1 MTDLKHRY
9 AETQAQIAL
18 IEREIGLAIV
28 DYENQEHRNAM
39 LNVLSTM
46 LVAARL
52 DHELV
57 TRLLVGSE
65 PISDKIN

>member
-9 AETQAQIAL
+9 AETQAQILL

-28 DYENQEHRNAM
+28 DYENEEHRNSM
-39 LNVLSTM
+39 LNVLSAM
-46 LVAARL
+46 LIEARL

-57 TRLLVGSE
+57 TKLLVGSE
-65 PISDKIN
+65 PISNKIH